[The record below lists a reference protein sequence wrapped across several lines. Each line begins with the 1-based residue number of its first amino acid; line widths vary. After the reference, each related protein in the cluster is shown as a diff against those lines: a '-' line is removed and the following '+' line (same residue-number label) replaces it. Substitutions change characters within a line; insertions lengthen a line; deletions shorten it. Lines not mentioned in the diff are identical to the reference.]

1 MALVLD
7 TGVLYAALDA
17 SDPDHEACA
26 KLLQEGQELFL
37 IPAPVLVELDY
48 WIRKFSS
55 AQVWLRFCED
65 VGAGAYTIVP
75 LDATLL
81 LEAAGL
87 QARYADLPLGLVD
100 AAVFATCESLG
111 ERKVATL
118 DRRHFSILRT
128 REGAA
133 LDLLPARTSAG

>member
-17 SDPDHEACA
+17 SDPDHRSCA
-26 KLLQEGQELFL
+26 TLLEHGEEMLL

-48 WIRKFSS
+48 WVRRFSS
-55 AQVWLRFCED
+55 AQVWLSFCEEIRS
-65 VGAGAYTIVP
+65 GAYTVVP

-81 LEAAGL
+81 LEAARL

-100 AAVFATCESLG
+100 AAVFATCESIG

-133 LDLLPARTSAG
+133 LELLPDRTEP

>member
-17 SDPDHEACA
+17 EDPDHGSCA
-26 KLLQEGQELFL
+26 KLLRETEELLL

-48 WIRKFSS
+48 WVRKFASS
-55 AQVWLRFCED
+55 PVWLSFCED
-65 VGAGAYTIVP
+65 VYSGAYTVVS

-81 LEAAGL
+81 LEAARL
-87 QARYADLPLGLVD
+87 QVRYDDLPLGLVD
-100 AAVFATCESLG
+100 AAVFATCESIG

-118 DRRHFSILRT
+118 DHRHFSILRT
-128 REGAA
+128 REGAS
-133 LDLLPARTSAG
+133 LDLLPTRMEAR